1 MVYRLSSVSLL
12 NSFHFKGCDI
22 RVDDFVE
29 FAGSE
34 MTGKHS
40 LGDDVGCFSVAD
52 DSQRLEPSIREGGFE
67 FVVEAVVGDAVCDHD
82 DGVAGKIGFS
92 GGKSLGHCSSGR
104 RVRGKSVVWEQ
115 SHVQG

>member
-12 NSFHFKGCDI
+12 NSFHFEWRYI

-40 LGDDVGCFSVAD
+40 LGDDVGRFGVAD
-52 DSQRLEPSIREGGFE
+52 DSQRLEPSIREGGLE
-67 FVVEAVVGDAVCDHD
+67 FVIQAVVGDSICDHD
-82 DGVAGKIGFS
+82 DGVAGESRFGV
-92 GGKSLGHCSSGR
+92 GEGLGHSGSGPR
-104 RVRGKSVVWEQ
+104 ERGESVVWEQ